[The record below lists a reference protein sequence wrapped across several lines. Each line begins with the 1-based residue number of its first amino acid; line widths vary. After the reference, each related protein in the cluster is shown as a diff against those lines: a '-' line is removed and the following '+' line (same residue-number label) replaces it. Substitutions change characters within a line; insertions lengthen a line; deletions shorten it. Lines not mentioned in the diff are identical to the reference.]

1 MKIEEFDYILL
12 EERIAQRPLAERD
25 ASKLLVLGRADGIV
39 GDYRFRELPK
49 LLRGDELLVFNNT
62 RVIPARLFGKRRG
75 FGGQPGAS
83 RKAAT
88 AEPLKSEIEVLLTR
102 RIADR
107 EWEALVRPG
116 RKIGIGERI
125 VFGDGELEFEVIA
138 RGDFG
143 VRRLRVISAGD
154 PSAAIDRIGHIP
166 LPPYIRRDDEEN
178 DRSRYQT
185 VFAKQAGAV
194 AAPTAGLHFTQRI
207 LDEIQQKCI
216 ETCEITLDVGLGTF
230 QPIHETEVELHKI
243 HTESYEIPEASAA
256 RIRAAKLA
264 GRPVLAVGTT
274 VVRTLEDAALKAVP
288 GEFVSTGRAEA
299 GIYIL
304 PGHRFQIV
312 DQLLTNFHLPRSSLL
327 VLVAAFAGRE
337 NILEAYRHALGNEY
351 RFFSYGD
358 CTLIR

>member
-1 MKIEEFDYILL
+1 
-12 EERIAQRPLAERD
+12 
-25 ASKLLVLGRADGIV
+25 
-39 GDYRFRELPK
+39 
-49 LLRGDELLVFNNT
+49 
-62 RVIPARLFGKRRG
+62 
-75 FGGQPGAS
+75 
-83 RKAAT
+83 
-88 AEPLKSEIEVLLTR
+88 
-102 RIADR
+102 
-107 EWEALVRPG
+107 
-116 RKIGIGERI
+116 
-125 VFGDGELEFEVIA
+125 
-138 RGDFG
+138 
-143 VRRLRVISAGD
+143 
-154 PSAAIDRIGHIP
+154 
-166 LPPYIRRDDEEN
+166 
-178 DRSRYQT
+178 
-185 VFAKQAGAV
+185 
-194 AAPTAGLHFTQRI
+194 
-207 LDEIQQKCI
+207 LDEIQQKGI

-230 QPIHETEVELHKI
+230 QPIHETEVERHKI

-288 GEFVSTGRAEA
+288 GEFVSAGRAEA